1 MKMVRPLV
9 EALFSR
15 HVVLAGMRVHL
26 PWGVKYRVGVA
37 AGNIRVQRLIDV
49 ATRPGDIFVDV
60 GAHIGY
66 NTLYAASKVR
76 SRGAVYALEPA
87 PDNRAI
93 LESNIAANGLTNVT
107 VLPFAAGADASER
120 EFFLRGPASAVNSL
134 TPDSFYA
141 PVTSSIRVR
150 VAPLDALIAGEPDV
164 VKIDVEGAELDV
176 LAGMRRILQ
185 LRGIRLIVE
194 WHPVLQQAAGYPA
207 DALPRLLIEHGFSL
221 RAARHLRPFTP
232 FAVDPQGIRALCA
245 RLLRSRRPVDLLATR

>member
-1 MKMVRPLV
+1 MKMLRPLV

-15 HVVLAGMRVHL
+15 HVHLAGMRVHL
-26 PWGVKYRVGVA
+26 PWGVKYRVAVV
-37 AGNIRVQRLIDV
+37 AGNVRVQRLIDRV
-49 ATRPGDIFVDV
+49 THAGDTFVDV
-60 GAHIGY
+60 GAHVGY

-76 SRGAVYALEPA
+76 PVGAVYAIEAA
-87 PDNRAI
+87 PDNLAV
-93 LESNIAANGLTNVT
+93 LESNVAANRLSNVT
-107 VLPFAAGADASER
+107 VLPMAAGAGQGDR
-120 EFFLRGPASAVNSL
+120 EFFIRGSASAVNSL

-141 PVTSSIRVR
+141 PVTSSIRVS
-150 VAPLDALIAGEPDV
+150 VAPLDELVARAPDV

-185 LRGIRLIVE
+185 SRSVRLIVE

-221 RAARHLRPFTP
+221 SAAGHLRF
-232 FAVDPQGIRALCA
+232 FRVDARGVASLSP

>member
-1 MKMVRPLV
+1 MIRPLA

-15 HVVLAGMRVHL
+15 HVDLAGLRVHL
-26 PWGVKYRVGVA
+26 PWGVKYRVAVV
-37 AGNIRVQRLIDV
+37 AGNLRVQRLIDRV
-49 ATRPGDIFVDV
+49 THAGDTFVDV

-76 SRGAVYALEPA
+76 PGGAVYAIEPA
-87 PDNRAI
+87 PDNLAV
-93 LESNIAANGLTNVT
+93 LESNVAANRLTNVT
-107 VLPFAAGADASER
+107 VLRLAAGADQEER

-134 TPDSFYA
+134 TADSFYA

-150 VAPLDALIAGEPDV
+150 VAPLDELIPRAPDV

-185 LRGIRLIVE
+185 VRSIRLIVE

-221 RAARHLRPFTP
+221 SAAGHLRFLS
-232 FAVDPQGIRALCA
+232 VDARGIPSLSR